1 MRKCIRVVYLSLL
14 ALLSAAVLSTATA
27 LMAAIS
33 LAATTALIVPGTG
46 TPNANDVSD
55 YKENF
60 QSYYMRDTPCNDS
73 TCILDGINY
82 PASFW
87 PIPLP
92 GWCPNLS
99 CDKFDVSVAKGVAN
113 LDDEVRDLLEPL
125 IPPDTKIV
133 IAGYSQGARV
143 VSIVKKRF
151 VDGEYGDPAD
161 LKDVVSFVFIGNPN
175 RPNGGILSRFG
186 ILGHIPILDVTTGQP
201 TPTGPP
207 DFKTEDWAIRWE
219 GIADFS
225 QYLLNPLSVVNSILG
240 FYYDHG
246 TYLAVNGKSDPGET
260 PAGYTVAEW
269 EELTKY
275 PEKHPD
281 LVQIQ
286 EYGDTTYYTIR
297 PKVLPLVRPLHSIPL
312 IGKPIADFWE
322 PILEVIIEETGYNRN
337 IPYGQYSPIG
347 LIPIFNPITL
357 VLKLIPAV
365 IQGVVNFLGNFI
377 PSLAPKPIEITPPEP
392 APVVPP
398 APGPSEDDPEND
410 VDNLGA
416 NEIQGDNLRQFTARG
431 DAEAMVLAFN
441 SEGELTLTEGAE
453 GPVIAEPTEGDVITD
468 PAEGDVI
475 TDPAEGQVIETP
487 KPQETV
493 IDPSPSGVVDEK
505 TTDPADG
512 NVVVAVK
519 DPEVKKDPDVKKDA
533 DLKKDQDVK
542 KDPDLKS
549 NIAQN
554 RLDANGRSVSLNAS
568 PNQAG
573 ETQKD
578 AGKGNVQRIAPAGP
592 EEGLTT
598 KPDPTG
604 NAKDPK
610 DANDAQDAN
619 DSAPA
624 AA

>member
-1 MRKCIRVVYLSLL
+1 MRKCIRVLYLSLL
-14 ALLSAAVLSTATA
+14 GLLSAAVLSAATA
-27 LMAAIS
+27 FVAAIS
-33 LAATTALIVPGTG
+33 LAASTALIVPGTG
-46 TPNANDVSD
+46 TPNANDVDD
-55 YKENF
+55 YMPNF
-60 QSYYMRDTPCNDS
+60 RDYYMKTTQCTTGNSCD
-73 TCILDGINY
+73 LDGIDY
-82 PASFW
+82 FASFW
-87 PIPLP
+87 PITLP
-92 GWCPNLS
+92 GWCDPGR
-99 CDKFDVSVAKGVAN
+99 CEKFDVSVADGVTHLNDALTSLKN
-113 LDDEVRDLLEPL
+113 LGYNGDL
-125 IPPDTKIV
+125 V

-143 VSIVKKRF
+143 ATISKMQFANGDWKGLVDQITAAGGKVEF
-151 VDGEYGDPAD
+151 VY
-161 LKDVVSFVFIGNPN
+161 IGNPN
-175 RPNGGILSRFG
+175 RPNGGLLSRLG

-201 TPTGPP
+201 TPTNTP
-207 DFKTEDWAIRWE
+207 FKTKDWAIRWE

-246 TYLAVNGKSDPGET
+246 TYLAINEDSDPGET

-269 EELTKY
+269 KELTTY

-281 LVQIQ
+281 LVQI
-286 EYGDTTYYTIR
+286 ETYGDTTYYTIR

-337 IPYGQYSPIG
+337 IPFGQYSPFG

-365 IQGVVNFLGNFI
+365 FQGAINFLGNFI
-377 PSLAPKPIEITPPEP
+377 PALAPKPIEITPEP
-392 APVVPP
+392 VTPVAP
-398 APGPSEDDPEND
+398 PGQGGEQDDPPENEI
-410 VDNLGA
+410 DNLNA
-416 NEIQGDNLRQFTARG
+416 DDIEGDNLRQMAARG
-431 DAEAMVLAFN
+431 DGEAMVLALN
-441 SEGELTLTEGAE
+441 SEGELTATEGAE
-453 GPVIAEPTEGDVITD
+453 GGIAD

-475 TDPAEGQVIETP
+475 ADSAEGDVVTDPAEGGVITDPTDGQIIENP
-487 KPQETV
+487 DPQETV
-493 IDPSPSGVVDEK
+493 IDLNPSGVVGEK

-512 NVVVAVK
+512 DVVTSVK
-519 DPEVKKDPDVKKDA
+519 GPEVKKDPDVTKK
-533 DLKKDQDVK
+533 
-542 KDPDLKS
+542 PDLKS
-549 NIAQN
+549 NVAQN

-573 ETQKD
+573 EPSKD

>member
-1 MRKCIRVVYLSLL
+1 MRKCIRVVYLALL
-14 ALLSAAVLSTATA
+14 ALLSAAALSAATA

-46 TPNANDVSD
+46 TPDANVVSD

-60 QSYYMRDTPCNDS
+60 KNYYMRDTPCNDS
-73 TCILDGINY
+73 TCVLDGINY
-82 PASFW
+82 PATFW

-113 LDDEVRDLLEPL
+113 LDQELKDLLQPL
-125 IPPDTKIV
+125 IPPDKKIV
-133 IAGYSQGARV
+133 VAGYSQGARV
-143 VSIVKKRF
+143 VSIVKKRM

-175 RPNGGILSRFG
+175 RPNGGLLSRFG

-201 TPTGPP
+201 TPTDTP
-207 DFKTEDWAIRWE
+207 FETEDWAIRWE

-246 TYLAVNGKSDPGET
+246 TYLAINGKSDPGET

-269 EELTKY
+269 KELTTY

-286 EYGDTTYYTIR
+286 KYGDTTYYTVR

-347 LIPIFNPITL
+347 LIPFFNPITL

-365 IQGVVNFLGNFI
+365 VQGVVNFLGNFI
-377 PSLAPKPIEITPPEP
+377 PSLAPKPIEITPEPVTTSLAPEP
-392 APVVPP
+392 NQND
-398 APGPSEDDPEND
+398 SPENA
-410 VDNLGA
+410 VGNLDA
-416 NEIQGDNLRQFTARG
+416 NENQGDNLRQFAARG
-431 DAEAMVLAFN
+431 DAKAMVLAVN
-441 SEGELTLTEGAE
+441 GEGELTLTEGAQ
-453 GPVIAEPTEGDVITD
+453 GPVTADPVEGEVITD
-468 PAEGDVI
+468 PAEGEVVADPPKGEVLQTEEPQKTVLETTPIGSSDV
-475 TDPAEGQVIETP
+475 EG
-487 KPQETV
+487 
-493 IDPSPSGVVDEK
+493 EK
-505 TTDPADG
+505 TTEPANG
-512 NVVVAVK
+512 NVVVALK
-519 DPEVKKDPDVKKDA
+519 DPE
-533 DLKKDQDVK
+533 VK

-554 RLDANGRSVSLNAS
+554 RVDANGRSVSLNAS
-568 PNQAG
+568 PNQSG
-573 ETQKD
+573 EAPKD
-578 AGKGNVQRIAPAGP
+578 ADKGNVQRIAPAGP
-592 EEGLTT
+592 EPSEGLTT
-598 KPDPTG
+598 KPDSAA
-604 NAKDPK
+604 N
-610 DANDAQDAN
+610 ANDPAGAADTQDKK